1 MRLIKTFAPAI
12 ALSLA
17 LSLLPYTDVFAA
29 ERLQPIDGTPV
40 IVIDPGHGG
49 DNMGTQTGGIW
60 DEKYMTMITAQAMYD
75 ELSLYDDVEVYLT
88 RTDDSSV
95 SFTER
100 AEFAQSVGADFLF
113 SIHYNASENHDKFGS
128 EVWVP
133 LTFPFNN
140 YGYQVACE
148 LLSGMRERDLFI
160 RGVKTRKGERGE
172 YYAIIREPYALGI
185 PAVIIEHCHV
195 DHPEDQDYCDS
206 EEDLIR
212 FGREDA
218 TAVAKYFGLKSSI
231 LNVDYSE
238 YQLAEVSKT
247 APVPSTLQDATEPD
261 VCRIELSEENYEDG
275 YLSFTVSAA
284 DYDTPL
290 LYYSYSIDGGLT
302 YSPRTVWPGS
312 DALAGSYTDTFT
324 LDLAIPDGVKPSV
337 IVRAYNKF
345 DLYTES
351 NRYDCLKA
359 FTSASEAS
367 DTPGEAESALSESS
381 TELNSENEGQAGQP
395 ALEDT
400 DIEAVFGGAV
410 EVGKKEISFGTF
422 LTICLA
428 FVTFLFVLLLISQ
441 AITSH
446 RSKRRRSHRKNDFGR
461 SRNQQR

>member
-17 LSLLPYTDVFAA
+17 LSLLPYTDVTAA
-29 ERLQPIDGTPV
+29 ERLQPVDGTPV

-49 DNMGTQTGGIW
+49 DNMGSQAGGIW

-75 ELSLYDDVEVYLT
+75 ELCLYDDVEVYLT
-88 RTDDSSV
+88 RTNDSSV
-95 SFTER
+95 SFAER

-113 SIHYNASENHDKFGS
+113 SIHYNASENHEQFGS

-133 LTFPFNN
+133 LTAPFNN

-160 RGVKTRKGERGE
+160 RGVKTRQGERGE

-185 PAVIIEHCHV
+185 PAIIIEHCHV
-195 DHPEDQDYCDS
+195 DHPQDQDYCDS

-218 TAVAKYFGLKSSI
+218 TAVAKYFGLKSST
-231 LNVDYSE
+231 LNVDYSN
-238 YQLAEVSKT
+238 YQLAEVGET
-247 APVPSTLQDATEPD
+247 APVPSTLQDTTEPD
-261 VCRIELSEENYEDG
+261 VCRLELSEENYEDG

-302 YSPRTVWPGS
+302 YSPMTAWPGS

-324 LDLAIPDGVKPSV
+324 LSLAIPDGIKPSV
-337 IVRAYNKF
+337 ILRAYNKF
-345 DLYTES
+345 NLYTES
-351 NRYDCLKA
+351 NRYDCPKTFA
-359 FTSASEAS
+359 SASAAS
-367 DTPGEAESALSESS
+367 DAPEESETARSESNMES
-381 TELNSENEGQAGQP
+381 GMAEQTEPSAP
-395 ALEDT
+395 EDNGAEPVSG
-400 DIEAVFGGAV
+400 DAV
-410 EVGKKEISFGTF
+410 EVGTKEISFGTF
-422 LTICLA
+422 LKICLA

-446 RSKRRRSHRKNDFGR
+446 RRKRHRNHRKNDFGR
-461 SRNQQR
+461 SRNQHR